1 MKQEKMTKF
10 IKSSDVEKKW
20 YVVDAKDQ
28 VLGRLASKIA
38 AILRGKHK
46 PVFTPN
52 MDNGDY
58 VIVINADKVRLTGKR
73 EELKTYIRYTGYPGG
88 QRITSFK
95 EMMAKKPEFVI
106 YHAVKGMLPKN
117 RLGRKIIKNLKIY
130 AGENHPHA
138 AQKPEPLSL

>member
-1 MKQEKMTKF
+1 VKQEKMTKF

-38 AILRGKHK
+38 SILRGKHK

-88 QRITSFK
+88 QKVTSFK
-95 EMMAKKPEFVI
+95 EMIAKKPEFVI

-130 AGENHPHA
+130 AGETHPHS
-138 AQKPEPLSL
+138 AQKPETLSL

>member
-10 IKSSDVEKKW
+10 IKSGDVVKKW
-20 YVVDAKDQ
+20 YVVDANQQ

-38 AILRGKHK
+38 FILMGKHK

-58 VIVINADKVRLTGKR
+58 VIVINADKIRLTGKR
-73 EELKTYIRYTGYPGG
+73 EELKTYVRYSGYPGG
-88 QRITSFK
+88 QKITSFK
-95 EMMAKKPEFVI
+95 EMLAKKPEFVI

-117 RLGRKIIKNLKIY
+117 KLGRKIIKNLKIY
-130 AGENHPHA
+130 AGDTHPHA